1 MIRTQ
6 KEWVVV
12 EQRSLS
18 QSASRIHGSRI
29 CLFPLSVSILRV
41 TWLTEEL
48 VGVEELFERLP
59 MVAWR

>member
-29 CLFPLSVSILRV
+29 CLFSLSVSILRA
-41 TWLTEEL
+41 TWLTEDWWEL
-48 VGVEELFERLP
+48 KNYLSAYR
-59 MVAWR
+59 W